1 LRTSQVKAFYQKHIH
16 PNNAVLLVMGDFK
29 VEDMMTQI
37 QERFGSW
44 ERGDLDPDPSTPVT
58 FTAKGKI
65 RVVHKPD
72 ATQAFIH
79 LNHWARP
86 CDHPDFYAYRLM
98 NYILGGGGF
107 TSRLMQ
113 SVRSQEGKTYGIRST
128 YTANTD
134 YGTLTIQT
142 ATRNQEF
149 LSTYQLIRSVLSDLV
164 EQGITPAELHKA
176 QAYYAGAIPLQ
187 LETPDTI
194 AQKVLT
200 GALNGFTLEDL
211 SQEVNRLKRVQ
222 VSDVNRVIKQY
233 LNPDTFNVVIV
244 GNAKALTEQLKQIG
258 PYERVHYR
266 SNPK

>member
-1 LRTSQVKAFYQKHIH
+1 
-16 PNNAVLLVMGDFK
+16 
-29 VEDMMTQI
+29 MMTQI
-37 QERFGSW
+37 QDRFDAWKSGK
-44 ERGDLDPDPSTPVT
+44 LDADISTSTT
-58 FTAKGKI
+58 FTGKGKI
-65 RVVHKPD
+65 RIVHKPD

-79 LNHWARP
+79 LNHWALP

-134 YGTLTIQT
+134 YGIVTIQT

-149 LSTYQLIRSVLSDLV
+149 LSTYQLIQSVLGELV
-164 EQGITPAELHKA
+164 EQGVTSAELHKA

-200 GALNGFTLEDL
+200 STLNGFTLEDL
-211 SQEVNRLKRVQ
+211 SQEVSRLKRVQ
-222 VSDVNRVIKQY
+222 VADVNRVIRAY
-233 LNPDTFNVVIV
+233 LNPEGFNVVIV
-244 GNAKALTEQLKQIG
+244 GNAKALAEQLKQIG
-258 PYERVHYR
+258 PYERVHYKSPPR
-266 SNPK
+266 